1 MATFGKV
8 VDYGVTDANNM
19 GAAMAPAAMSTLVSH
34 FRESGE
40 TPDCYDLI
48 ITGDL
53 GVFGSRILK
62 DLVWE
67 KGYDIEK
74 QHVDCGELIY
84 NIKEDE
90 YQGRL
95 GSRMQRRRFQFLYL

>member
-1 MATFGKV
+1 
-8 VDYGVTDANNM
+8 
-19 GAAMAPAAMSTLVSH
+19 MAPAAMSTLVSH

-84 NIKEDE
+84 NIKVKEFVKQ
-90 YQGRL
+90 YGTFCRIFFCM
-95 GSRMQRRRFQFLYL
+95 RIIPIIV